1 MVWPT
6 FEVSITVDSAI
17 DRLIHYAELAPCTH
31 TTEPMASYSH
41 SGGPTAF
48 RRNTSIAMT
57 LSRPLRPTPNWA
69 SPGWPRV
76 YQRHPDHRRGQNTPT
91 RGLGTIISSTSTQDY
106 VCLPGQGKHDII
118 FPRWRHRPEAVS
130 MDRIKAFPQGKCGCT
145 GKKLDSAAPWPSQRY
160 IQVELYSGLTFN

>member
-1 MVWPT
+1 M
-6 FEVSITVDSAI
+6 DSAI
-17 DRLIHYAELAPCTH
+17 DRLIHSAEVAHCTH
-31 TTEPMASYSH
+31 TTEPMASHSH

-48 RRNTSIAMT
+48 RRNPSIAMT
-57 LSRPLRPTPNWA
+57 LSRPLRPNPQRA

-130 MDRIKAFPQGKCGCT
+130 MDRIKASHKANVVALERNSIQRHHDPVNGIF
-145 GKKLDSAAPWPSQRY
+145 KLNY
-160 IQVELYSGLTFN
+160 IQD